1 MPLLA
6 IGAEKSFSA
15 MNKSELAF
23 VYAYAPDCSYCEKFK
38 PNYEKLV
45 QKYGKIFAFSK
56 VDVTTKEGAVYAKE
70 KTNKNNIKK
79 HLVFPSAFCYYGCAL
94 RCRSKRIGR
103 LRAEIVEFSPKV
115 YSVLRE
121 GKVADKKQK
130 AFFKEEKP
138 WLFNLKQQKI
148 TIANPTEAQIE
159 PCGTS

>member
-56 VDVTTKEGAVYAKE
+56 VDVTTKEGAVYAKDLGVYWVPNI
-70 KTNKNNIKK
+70 TLLNYNKQIMNKVPPECMRDYACVVEVVEEFIK
-79 HLVFPSAFCYYGCAL
+79 
-94 RCRSKRIGR
+94 
-103 LRAEIVEFSPKV
+103 
-115 YSVLRE
+115 
-121 GKVADKKQK
+121 
-130 AFFKEEKP
+130 
-138 WLFNLKQQKI
+138 
-148 TIANPTEAQIE
+148 
-159 PCGTS
+159 